1 MNSLKLPT
9 ARRRKISLRIPGKTV
24 RGAQGALSAMEPPA
38 SQTSG
43 EAPRGGARARIQFK
57 ALDVRPLLAQ
67 GIEPSDE
74 IRRRVDTLGGGT
86 GLSLVAPFLP
96 APLIE
101 KLRSEGF
108 LSRVERRM
116 DGAWTV
122 YFWRDTG
129 G

>member
-1 MNSLKLPT
+1 M
-9 ARRRKISLRIPGKTV
+9 A
-24 RGAQGALSAMEPPA
+24 SAMEPPA
-38 SQTSG
+38 PQPPG
-43 EAPRGGARARIQFK
+43 EASRDAPRVRVPFK

-67 GIEPSDE
+67 GIEPYAE
-74 IRRRVDTLGGGT
+74 IRRRIDALPDGA

-101 KLRSEGF
+101 KLKSEGF
-108 LSRVERRM
+108 ASRVERRT

-122 YFWRDTG
+122 NFWRDIG